1 MSTGYQARLHRIGRW
16 WAVDIP
22 ELAIHTQCRTLDEAE
37 DMAREAIAEALG
49 TFPDAVAVDLV
60 VPEFAPLLHTV
71 TEARRR
77 RAAADSAERQALS
90 EAVRTLVEDLRMSQ
104 GDACRLLGMSHQTVA
119 RLAPARGSADSRPW
133 HVDGQ
138 PAPRPRGFGNG
149 VGTGGGR
156 IGGSAGGGGAGL
168 GSEGFG
174 EGEGGGGRA
183 GIGGFGGAVGEGHAR
198 REPHGHGHQRPA
210 ESRSGGSPRTAGG
223 MTRTGGSRP
232 AASTIRPRWAV
243 AEDEA

>member
-77 RAAADSAERQALS
+77 RAAADSAERQTLS

-138 PAPRPRGFGNG
+138 PAPRPRGFGNRG
-149 VGTGGGR
+149 GTGGGGF
-156 IGGSAGGGGAGL
+156 GGSAGGGGVGL
-168 GSEGFG
+168 GSGGFDG
-174 EGEGGGGRA
+174 GGGGGRV
-183 GIGGFGGAVGEGHAR
+183 GIGGFGGAVGEGDTR
-198 REPHGHGHQRPA
+198 QEPHGHEHQRPA

-223 MTRTGGSRP
+223 MTRTGGRQP

>member
-138 PAPRPRGFGNG
+138 PAPRSRGFGNG
-149 VGTGGGR
+149 GGTGGGG
-156 IGGSAGGGGAGL
+156 IGGSAGGGGVGL
-168 GSEGFG
+168 GSGG
-174 EGEGGGGRA
+174 GGGGGRV
-183 GIGGFGGAVGEGHAR
+183 GIDGFGGAVGEGDAR
-198 REPHGHGHQRPA
+198 QEPHGHGHQRPA

-223 MTRTGGSRP
+223 MTRTGGHRP
-232 AASTIRPRWAV
+232 GASTIRPRWAV